1 MHRLI
6 IFLVV
11 HRDFLPF
18 RLQLPETRPREE
30 PTGQILEYIEALK
43 HYDILCVLLVPN
55 LWILEDW
62 AIHSPNVS

>member
-1 MHRLI
+1 M

-18 RLQLPETRPREE
+18 RLPLSGTRED

-62 AIHSPNVS
+62 AVHSPNVS